1 MLPRTEVLL
10 RNVAPFE
17 GFHLRFQVVE
27 RLFVLLLLNAVF
39 REILANHLDRLEVVV
54 LVVGILGKAA
64 FLRLSQRRLVPNKL
78 FVLVGWLL
86 LLLYQFEVVL
96 VILKVGLLKGIK
108 FLLDCLLAET
118 LHIAANQLVLLGH
131 PSHFQLP

>member
-10 RNVAPFE
+10 RNVTTFE

-39 REILANHLDRLEVVV
+39 REILANRLDRLEVVV

-64 FLRLSQRRLVPNKL
+64 FLRLS
-78 FVLVGWLL
+78 
-86 LLLYQFEVVL
+86 
-96 VILKVGLLKGIK
+96 
-108 FLLDCLLAET
+108 
-118 LHIAANQLVLLGH
+118 
-131 PSHFQLP
+131 